1 MSQDDTKTK
10 ILVAAGPVFA
20 DKGYQAAT
28 VREICQLA
36 DVNLASVNYYFGDKQ
51 QLYDEAV
58 RTAHQLCIAQVPM
71 PDWPANA
78 SAEIKLAG
86 FIRTMYT
93 RMVGSQSAP
102 WQTRLMMREVL
113 DPTETC
119 RQMVDDYFRPHF
131 AMLLDILRELLG
143 DDLPLHRLQ
152 QIGFSVVGQCLY
164 YRVAGDV
171 VTMMVGDAQRKEH
184 FTIGQVAEHITQL
197 TLSALCPGRSLAA
210 DVASAQPTTDLP

>member
-1 MSQDDTKTK
+1 MAQDDTKVRV
-10 ILVAAGPVFA
+10 LDAAGPVFA

-28 VREICQLA
+28 VREICQAA

-58 RTAHQLCIAQVPM
+58 RQAHQLCIEQVPM
-71 PDWPANA
+71 PDWPADA
-78 SAEIKLAG
+78 PAEAKLAG
-86 FIRTMYT
+86 FIRTMLT

-131 AMLLDILRELLG
+131 AMLLTILDELIEG
-143 DDLPLHRLQ
+143 DLPLHRRQ
-152 QIGFSVVGQCLY
+152 QIGFSIVGQCLY
-164 YRVAGDV
+164 YRVAGEV
-171 VTMMVGDAQRKEH
+171 VTMMVGDAQQEEH
-184 FTIGQVAEHITQL
+184 FTIERIAEHITQL
-197 TLSALCPGRSLAA
+197 TLSALCPGRSLS
-210 DVASAQPTTDLP
+210 VGRGPAQPTSDLP